1 MASASRADVE
11 GHIYCS
17 FFGVNALSLKEFS
30 LLNSLWHQLDFSVFS
45 GTASFQWSMILIGS
59 RKIGNFFLSRCGEDD
74 DVIVCMR
81 YLIMMSRNHAV
92 N

>member
-1 MASASRADVE
+1 ME
-11 GHIYCS
+11 GRICCS
-17 FFGVNALSLKEFS
+17 FIGENALYQREIA
-30 LLNSLWHQLDFSVFS
+30 LLNSLWHQLDFSVRS
-45 GTASFQWSMILIGS
+45 GAASFQWSMILIASG
-59 RKIGNFFLSRCGEDD
+59 KTVNFFLSRCGEDD